1 MNEDS
6 EFDPKD
12 FIDNE
17 KLIEIWSKIEV
28 ANMMISRANGILAQ
42 AAIDLKFYN
51 MISEYNDK

>member
-6 EFDPKD
+6 EFGAED

-28 ANMMISRANGILAQ
+28 ANMMITRANGILAQ

-51 MISEYNDK
+51 MVSDYNE